1 MRAFQSGRCAGPKA
15 HRRGT
20 APPPAVRLTRAN
32 AEARRSSP
40 CEATRPGLVVPH
52 GRSETGDRS
61 RQGATAD
68 PRLESRR
75 VRPPPDMNP
84 RDARLEL
91 ARRYLHVFGPS
102 ATNAF
107 SRWAGITARARQ
119 RDVRGTLAR
128 ADPGA
133 DPDRRLV
140 DPHHRR
146 GRVPRLSSTRIA
158 TQAAAERRRLRPSV
172 GRGSGTPRRRPQ
184 PSRHLVDPAC
194 LAGRS
199 PRRGRDR
206 GHVATVTTQGQ
217 HPRLG
222 SSAPTGDGSTRVGRH
237 LAPAARAGSPG
248 RCQLGRFAPSQRTCT
263 PIGSQPSQR
272 TERTCTRAP
281 ARVPAGWPDIYA
293 SPADLDRP
301 STVSGRWR
309 YGRSRTCP
317 GLRSSS
323 STRRPC
329 RQWGWTS
336 TLSRHPCRCSAAAGH
351 HSRIG
356 HDVERDGDT
365 RFVATPDCLCPCLTA
380 RSRPSIGDQLRLDA
394 TVASEDGA
402 SPDLMSRPSALLW
415 APRPG

>member
-20 APPPAVRLTRAN
+20 APPPAARLTRAN

-52 GRSETGDRS
+52 GRSETGDGS

-84 RDARLEL
+84 PDARLEL

-107 SRWAGITARARQ
+107 SGWAGITARARQ

-133 DPDRRLV
+133 DPDRRLA

-146 GRVPRLSSTRIA
+146 GRVPRLSSTHIA
-158 TQAAAERRRLRPSV
+158 TQAAAERRRLLPSV

-222 SSAPTGDGSTRVGRH
+222 SSAPKGDGSTRVGKTPRSRC
-237 LAPAARAGSPG
+237 PGWIARSMSAG
-248 RCQLGRFAPSQRTCT
+248 T
-263 PIGSQPSQR
+263 IGAKPEDMHSDRLS
-272 TERTCTRAP
+272 A
-281 ARVPAGWPDIYA
+281 I
-293 SPADLDRP
+293 PADRANVHACPGSRTRRMAGQLC
-301 STVSGRWR
+301 VSSGPRSAEHSQWEMAI
-309 YGRSRTCP
+309 GRSRTCP

-356 HDVERDGDT
+356 HDVQRDGDT
-365 RFVATPDCLCPCLTA
+365 RFVATPDCLCPWLTA